1 MGHWHMNA
9 GRTVFAQ
16 VMDFLPLR
24 DFRACVARY
33 HAPTKGQSFSCLDQF
48 LTLAFAQL
56 TARDSLRDIVTC
68 LQAMTPK
75 LYHMGFRSLIRRS
88 TLADANE
95 HRDWRICADLAQHL
109 ISTARPLYATE
120 TLGLD
125 LDATVYALDATLID
139 LCLSVFPWARFR
151 HGRAAVKLH
160 TLLDLRGA
168 IPTVIHITPG
178 HVHEVKL
185 LDMLVLEPGAIYIMD
200 RGYIDFTR
208 FRHMTEAGAFFVT
221 RARANT
227 QLTRVYSHPVV
238 PHTGVRSDHTVRL
251 TGRKGGAYY
260 PQHLRRVRFD
270 DPDHAHTLTFL
281 TNAFD
286 PPALTIAA
294 LYKRRWHIELFFKW
308 IKQHLHI
315 KSFYGTSENAIKTQI
330 WTAISVYVLV
340 AIIRKR
346 LQCELSL
353 YTVLQILSISLF
365 EKVSLPQLL
374 TTFDTRALEEPAP
387 NQLPLFEL

>member
-1 MGHWHMNA
+1 MNS

-33 HAPTKGQSFSCLDQF
+33 HGQTKGQSYSCLDQY

-56 TARDSLRDIVTC
+56 TARESLRDIVTC
-68 LQAMTPK
+68 LNAMTPK
-75 LYHMGFRSLIRRS
+75 LYHMGFRSVIRRS

-95 HRDWRICADLAQHL
+95 QRDWRIYADLAQHL
-109 ISTARPLYATE
+109 IATARPLYATD

-151 HGRAAVKLH
+151 HGRGAVKLH

-178 HVHEVKL
+178 HVHEVTI
-185 LDMLVLEPGAIYIMD
+185 LDTLCLEPGAIYIMD

-208 FRHMTEAGAFFVT
+208 FCHIAEAGAFFVT
-221 RARANT
+221 RAKTNT
-227 QLTRVYSHPVV
+227 QLARVYSHPVV
-238 PHTGVRSDHTVRL
+238 PRTGVRSDHTVRL
-251 TGRKGGAYY
+251 TGRRGGAHY
-260 PQHLRRVRFD
+260 PLHLRRIRFD
-270 DPDHAHTLTFL
+270 DPDQARTLTFL
-281 TNAFD
+281 TNAFA

-315 KSFYGTSENAIKTQI
+315 KAFYGTSENAVKTQI

-346 LQCELSL
+346 LRCELSL
-353 YTVLQILSISLF
+353 YTVLQILSVSLF

-374 TTFDTRALEEPAP
+374 TTFDTRALDELAA

>member
-1 MGHWHMNA
+1 MNS

-16 VMDFLPLR
+16 MMDFLPLR
-24 DFRACVARY
+24 DFRACVTRY
-33 HAPTKGQSFSCLDQF
+33 GGQAKGQSFSCLDQF
-48 LTLAFAQL
+48 LALAFAQL
-56 TARDSLRDIVTC
+56 TGRESLRDIVTC
-68 LQAMTPK
+68 LNAMTPK
-75 LYHMGFRSLIRRS
+75 LYHMGFRSVVRRS

-95 HRDWRICADLAQHL
+95 QRDWRIYADFAQHL
-109 ISTARPLYATE
+109 IGTARPLYAAD

-125 LDATVYALDATLID
+125 LEATVYALDATLID

-178 HVHEVKL
+178 HVNEVTL
-185 LDMLVLEPGAIYIMD
+185 LDALTVEPGAIYIMD

-208 FRHMTEAGAFFVT
+208 FRHIAEAGAFFVT
-221 RARANT
+221 RAKTNT
-227 QLTRVYSHPVV
+227 QLARVYSHPVV

-251 TGRKGGAYY
+251 TGRRGGAHY
-260 PQHLRRVRFD
+260 PLHLRRIRFD
-270 DPDHAHTLTFL
+270 DPDQGRTLTFL
-281 TNAFD
+281 TNAFE
-286 PPALTIAA
+286 PPAATIAA

-315 KSFYGTSENAIKTQI
+315 KSFYGTTENAVKTQI
-330 WTAISVYVLV
+330 WTAISGYVLV

-346 LQCELSL
+346 LHCELSL
-353 YTVLQILSISLF
+353 YTVLQIFSVSLF
-365 EKVSLPQLL
+365 EKVSMPQLL
-374 TTFDTRALEEPAP
+374 TTFDTTTLDEPEA
-387 NQLPLFEL
+387 NQLPLFDL